1 MFGACDRSPAPPRP
15 VQWAAMPHDRS
26 TPPPARSWRG
36 QLSQGALLSWAAG
49 FVDAFGYLYLARVFT
64 AHMSGNTSSFGLFL
78 SLHEWKQVAWHA
90 WPVAMFAA
98 GLLAGAAIM
107 EGGRRLGR
115 NGMAVVLILEI
126 ALIAGLLA
134 AAADTASG
142 PLMGARGALR
152 WGIVALP
159 ALAMGLQT
167 VTITRIGDLPISTT
181 FITGSLAM
189 FGENA
194 VQFLFSL
201 WARQPEE
208 RGAGRE
214 RLRHSA
220 AALTLWAAFFVGAIA
235 GAAGKLGWGAAA
247 LGAPL
252 VALAVVLWRC
262 LHLAGTQARA
272 SGRLLPGTPVRP

>member
-1 MFGACDRSPAPPRP
+1 
-15 VQWAAMPHDRS
+15 MPHDRP
-26 TPPPARSWRG
+26 TPPPALSFRG
-36 QLSQGALLSWAAG
+36 QLSQGALLSWSAG

-78 SLHEWKQVAWHA
+78 SLHEWKQVAWHG
-90 WPVAMFAA
+90 WPIAMFVA

-107 EGGRRLGR
+107 EGARRLGR
-115 NGMAVVLILEI
+115 NGMAAVLILEM

-134 AAADTASG
+134 AAADSASG
-142 PLMGARGALR
+142 PLAGAHGALR

-167 VTITRIGDLPISTT
+167 VTITRIGDLPVSTT
-181 FITGSLAM
+181 YITGTLTMLS
-189 FGENA
+189 ENT

-201 WARQPEE
+201 WAQQPEA

-214 RLRHSA
+214 RLRHTA
-220 AALTLWAAFFVGAIA
+220 VALVLWVAFFAGAIA
-235 GAAGKLGWGAAA
+235 AAAAKLAWGAAA

-252 VALAVVLWRC
+252 AALAVILWRSF
-262 LHLAGTQARA
+262 HLGGGKAGA
-272 SGRLLPGTPVRP
+272 SARLLPGTPVRP